1 MWIGRTSRT
10 LFIAGVV
17 AVVSGLLTALTP
29 ASSAGA
35 ATYAEQVL
43 YRFCSQTNC
52 VDGKNP
58 AAALI
63 MDAGG
68 NLYGTT
74 SAGGNQN
81 SACSANG
88 CGTVFELSPLAGG
101 KWKETILYS
110 FTGGSDGKNPYGGV
124 ILDSKGD
131 LYAEAIT
138 QILNEKQL
146 LSSDGVSI
154 DPRAFDSAAQFVRDY
169 LSREHFE
176 DIDGTCPLIAFPTDF
191 LREEHRVRQAFETVL
206 RVMIDIFEQ
215 AMQRNGQAARSRA
228 RAIATLCVGG
238 MVLARSI
245 EDRVLADEIREAAM
259 GIALSLGQ
267 WPHRTSCRN

>member
-1 MWIGRTSRT
+1 MSYPAEHRRLTKQKIGRSARR
-10 LFIAGVV
+10 LFNRHGFDT
-17 AVVSGLLTALTP
+17 VSIDDVMA
-29 ASSAGA
+29 
-35 ATYAEQVL
+35 
-43 YRFCSQTNC
+43 
-52 VDGKNP
+52 
-58 AAALI
+58 
-63 MDAGG
+63 DAGLTRG
-68 NLYGTT
+68 SFY
-74 SAGGNQN
+74 SY
-81 SACSANG
+81 
-88 CGTVFELSPLAGG
+88 FE
-101 KWKETILYS
+101 
-110 FTGGSDGKNPYGGV
+110 
-124 ILDSKGD
+124 SKGD
-131 LYAEAIT
+131 LYAEAVT
-138 QILNEKQL
+138 QILNEKRL

-154 DPRAFDSAAQFVRDY
+154 DPRAVDSAAQFVRDY

-215 AMQRNGQAARSRA
+215 ALQRNGQAARSRA

-267 WPHRTSCRN
+267 WPRQPPNEWRQSA